1 MSASMSLATFRA
13 APDSL
18 SGVLAAFLRYSR
30 DIENGRG
37 GSATLKSS
45 LLERIGPTCVRQS
58 RRMQVALATP
68 KRFGI
73 SNDERQLGER
83 ARSYARTSYPL
94 LKRLIA

>member
-1 MSASMSLATFRA
+1 MA
-13 APDSL
+13 AKGPQHE
-18 SGVLAAFLRYSR
+18 SR
-30 DIENGRG
+30 
-37 GSATLKSS
+37 LF
-45 LLERIGPTCVRQS
+45 LERIGPTCTRQS

-94 LKRLIA
+94 LKRLIAVDRAASQHTSPLLNVALG